1 MADSPLAARWYVAE
15 LTEEVALV
23 GTPRLSIVHRKTR
36 VIFADTPE
44 DAFEKALAL
53 SKEQERSNSK
63 VNERLARVR
72 YWGLSEINHSDETP
86 LPKPRASIQYSKSVD
101 LTPAEAAMVM
111 SMLSLSREALPN

>member
-15 LTEEVALV
+15 LTEEVALA
-23 GTPRLSIVHRKTR
+23 GTPRLSIIHRKTR

-53 SKEQERSNSK
+53 SKEQERSHLK

-72 YWGLSEINHSDETP
+72 YWGLSEVNHTDETP
-86 LPKPRASIQYSKSVD
+86 RPKPRAWRRPCPPRIIPGKGAPRECAYS
-101 LTPAEAAMVM
+101 PG
-111 SMLSLSREALPN
+111 